1 MKTFKQLFAEG
12 ANSDT
17 KNDGAEYKV
26 FFAAALKKFGVSSPS
41 ELKGE
46 DEKKFYDYIDANWEA
61 DDEQPE
67 SMSSYG
73 KKKKMKEDE
82 QDEELSMYQKYVKGK
97 KKESM
102 SSYGKDK
109 KKKMTDEEMSGK
121 KKMKMKEDEQDES
134 MSSYGKKKKKL
145 MSSYGK
151 MKKMK
156 DEEMSGKKK
165 VAPPGFHYM
174 DNGELMADDEMKKK
188 ESMSGKKKVAPPGFH
203 YMDNGKLMADDEMNN
218 KESMSSY
225 GKKKKMKDEDVEE
238 AMNGSQASWVVTV
251 KQNHNGL
258 KVKDSVEVVARGT
271 TEALKKAAKKL
282 GVPDAWKHTGVL
294 DVKKA

>member
-17 KNDGAEYKV
+17 KNDGEEYKV

-61 DDEQPE
+61 DDEQP
-67 SMSSYG
+67 
-73 KKKKMKEDE
+73 
-82 QDEELSMYQKYVKGK
+82 
-97 KKESM
+97 
-102 SSYGKDK
+102 
-109 KKKMTDEEMSGK
+109 
-121 KKMKMKEDEQDES
+121 ES

>member
-61 DDEQPE
+61 DDEQDE

-82 QDEELSMYQKYVKGK
+82 QDEEMSMYQKYVKGK

-134 MSSYGKKKKKL
+134 KSSYGMKKKKL
-145 MSSYGK
+145 MASYGK

-188 ESMSGKKKVAPPGFH
+188 ESMS
-203 YMDNGKLMADDEMNN
+203 
-218 KESMSSY
+218 SY

-251 KQNHNGL
+251 KQNYNGL

>member
-17 KNDGAEYKV
+17 KNDGEEYKV

-61 DDEQPE
+61 DDEQDE

-82 QDEELSMYQKYVKGK
+82 QDESK
-97 KKESM
+97 
-102 SSYGKDK
+102 SSYG
-109 KKKMTDEEMSGK
+109 M
-121 KKMKMKEDEQDES
+121 
-134 MSSYGKKKKKL
+134 KKKKL
-145 MSSYGK
+145 MASYGK

-188 ESMSGKKKVAPPGFH
+188 ESMS
-203 YMDNGKLMADDEMNN
+203 
-218 KESMSSY
+218 SY

-251 KQNHNGL
+251 KQNYNGL